1 MKTRGALIMARTLPE
16 RGLVEFWIQMAWN
29 LGDLQHQLNAVQR
42 WVRPD
47 DAPHSVP
54 VTNYHFGWHRRP
66 QWVPQ
71 HLLEA
76 QEICNLFIVIFR
88 QHLQPFDEH
97 LLREAVRVHDFGEA
111 IHCVQGHD
119 VILANKRDEHDLD
132 EWLYFTQYL
141 ERTYPNMQAL
151 QEEMKRAFL
160 LQFCLKGNSLLPAE
174 IMEDL
179 QNTRGTEAL
188 LFEAIERWGY
198 LLYALEQWHA
208 YQNRDVLLNVLGN
221 NRSHFDRLSRDL
233 PGFGEEIW
241 EQEMK
246 SFCAHIMTLPQ

>member
-1 MKTRGALIMARTLPE
+1 MARTLPE
-16 RGLVEFWIQMAWN
+16 RGLVQFWTQMAVN

-42 WVRPD
+42 WVKPGD
-47 DAPHSVP
+47 DDSV
-54 VTNYHFGWHRRP
+54 VSSCTFFWGHRRP

-76 QEICNLFIVIFR
+76 QEICNLFILIFR
-88 QHLQPFDEH
+88 QYLPPFDEH

-132 EWLYFTQYL
+132 EWLYFSDQYL

-160 LQFCLKGNSLLPAE
+160 LQFCLKGNPLLPTE

-179 QNTRGTEAL
+179 KRTHGTEAL

-198 LLYALEQWHA
+198 LLYALEQWQL
-208 YQNRDVLLNVLGN
+208 YQNPDVLLNVIDN
-221 NRSHFDRLSRDL
+221 NCSHFDRLSRDL
-233 PGFGEEIW
+233 PGFAEEIW

-246 SFCAHIMTLPQ
+246 HFCAEIICLPR